1 MGQSAGIGFAV
12 ISALGQFAFM
22 PYYPFWAMVIISL
35 DILVIWALASR
46 SVKPDSSRTVAV
58 MATAGALVRRWGGRA
73 VLLAVTGVGLY
84 VVAPSL
90 LSAFGAWPQL
100 AEVRLRWFAI
110 LVLLQAGSL
119 ASLWWLTRLALEP
132 QRDDDADELAG
143 E

>member
-1 MGQSAGIGFAV
+1 
-12 ISALGQFAFM
+12 
-22 PYYPFWAMVIISL
+22 
-35 DILVIWALASR
+35 
-46 SVKPDSSRTVAV
+46 

-110 LVLLQAGSL
+110 LVLLQAG
-119 ASLWWLTRLALEP
+119 AWR
-132 QRDDDADELAG
+132 RCG
-143 E
+143 G